1 MALDGD
7 EDHDDQTR
15 SKAML
20 ETAFQS
26 DAFERVPKRGPN
38 RTAVWF
44 HGVYSCE
51 WCLFL
56 WMDLDTSIMDQNQM
70 NMKPWRRMRCFII
83 SRHQQFLPNE
93 VIKAHVCLDP
103 LAVSESWR
111 LNCTINLNHALTV
124 QQTTGPSRN
133 ELASSSYY
141 LFVVVSVSLS
151 ENKDSLVPCKL
162 NSLWGRWPVNWVLP
176 TGTRLLES
184 VGIYEES
191 LGLGKIRKL
200 THHIKW

>member
-26 DAFERVPKRGPN
+26 DAFEPVPKRWPN

-56 WMDLDTSIMDQNQM
+56 WMDLDTSIMDQNEM
-70 NMKPWRRMRCFII
+70 NMKPWRRMRCFYPMK
-83 SRHQQFLPNE
+83 S
-93 VIKAHVCLDP
+93 
-103 LAVSESWR
+103 
-111 LNCTINLNHALTV
+111 
-124 QQTTGPSRN
+124 
-133 ELASSSYY
+133 
-141 LFVVVSVSLS
+141 
-151 ENKDSLVPCKL
+151 
-162 NSLWGRWPVNWVLP
+162 
-176 TGTRLLES
+176 
-184 VGIYEES
+184 
-191 LGLGKIRKL
+191 
-200 THHIKW
+200 